1 MSNTKNTGGP
11 AFPTA
16 MEEHHEGVLHFDMPG
31 MTLRDYFAAKAMERF
46 MDEWMDGVKAGRYN
60 QEIEGDLD
68 DDSVHHIIANDAYTM
83 ADAMLIAREQ

>member
-31 MTLRDYFAAKAMERF
+31 MTLRDYFAAKAMQALTQSEQFLREAS
-46 MDEWMDGVKAGRYN
+46 EWRKIDGEDVEDAIAGSAY
-60 QEIEGDLD
+60 DL
-68 DDSVHHIIANDAYTM
+68 
-83 ADAMLIAREQ
+83 ADAMLKAREQ